1 VSVLCEL
8 LRFLIGCYFVRSGAA
23 KMGAPTPFWATI
35 MDYGLTGVQAAR
47 VLASIIPPLEF
58 FGGLALASNVSPL
71 PAAAILFLLLC
82 VFSAA
87 MIIVLARK
95 SPPEDC
101 GCGCGTSPTRVTA
114 GLVVRNTILT
124 LALMPTLILSH
135 PLEDN
140 KNLALSCLVIA
151 LIVTASFLRYRK
163 LIEAK

>member
-1 VSVLCEL
+1 MSVLCEL

-23 KMGAPTPFWATI
+23 KMGAPNPFLATI

-71 PAAAILFLLLC
+71 PAAATLFLLLC

-101 GCGCGTSPTRVTA
+101 GCGTSPTRVTA
-114 GLVVRNTILT
+114 GLVVRNTILA